1 MDSHALSQPP
11 SFVLQGEGDAGEY
24 RIALAP
30 RDAPYVLHVGRA
42 PDNNVTLR
50 NRSVSAHHAHI
61 EVGGRHDYHVT
72 VRDHGADGTGS
83 RFGTLVG
90 ETHLKGSAV
99 RVGVGDP
106 VCFGTTKYG
115 AHFHLEDNS
124 NPLPPGG
131 LHPNHNQNNFL
142 NQQPEEY
149 KDDLKKGGSSG
160 NNDGPMFFKPG
171 GRPVQVQVPPSGLG
185 QDNTNNNNNNNN
197 NNNSSSS
204 DIGGGYG
211 GGYGR
216 PPRGR
221 RRPSPRPRTL
231 ARSSRR
237 RRCRS
242 SSSNSRAARCRTADR
257 SSGRN
262 RRSSTTT
269 TAAAATT
276 TTAVA

>member
-99 RVGVGDP
+99 RVGVG
-106 VCFGTTKYG
+106 
-115 AHFHLEDNS
+115 A
-124 NPLPPGG
+124 
-131 LHPNHNQNNFL
+131 
-142 NQQPEEY
+142 
-149 KDDLKKGGSSG
+149 
-160 NNDGPMFFKPG
+160 
-171 GRPVQVQVPPSGLG
+171 
-185 QDNTNNNNNNNN
+185 
-197 NNNSSSS
+197 
-204 DIGGGYG
+204 
-211 GGYGR
+211 
-216 PPRGR
+216 
-221 RRPSPRPRTL
+221 
-231 ARSSRR
+231 
-237 RRCRS
+237 
-242 SSSNSRAARCRTADR
+242 
-257 SSGRN
+257 
-262 RRSSTTT
+262 
-269 TAAAATT
+269 
-276 TTAVA
+276 